1 MPPVFKRKS
10 SLYRYMFID
19 KQGLHILQQ
28 CQTPAPPSLR
38 SKQRQALPIHGSMT
52 RARRPVLHRGRVL
65 ENRNTMANTSVVANV
80 WAFSRQSCGVLSPR
94 IHDKHLASPRPP
106 ELRPPLPRPVRA
118 KGQCWRS
125 VCCLRREGIDV
136 CTHAP
141 VTRVHHHPSR
151 APLSP
156 RGSSRGRITR

>member
-1 MPPVFKRKS
+1 M
-10 SLYRYMFID
+10 Y
-19 KQGLHILQQ
+19 ILRQ
-28 CQTPAPPSLR
+28 CKTPAPPPLR
-38 SKQRQALPIHGSMT
+38 SKQRQPLPTHGNMT
-52 RARRPVLHRGRVL
+52 RARRPVLHRGRKSWKIIIL
-65 ENRNTMANTSVVANV
+65 WRILRRWQTFGPSQDRA
-80 WAFSRQSCGVLSPR
+80 VLSPR

-151 APLSP
+151 APLNT